1 MLRIFAS
8 GLNDNF
14 HRPAVRQKP
23 QALLAA
29 LRSAKAIEQRFTDAI
44 RLAEVGRLTLNI
56 SGCINACGHHHIGN
70 IGILGVEKNGE
81 EFYQI
86 TLGGRA
92 DENASIGRIVGPGF
106 SYDQVPDAVET
117 VVDTYLAHR
126 EDDEESF
133 VDTYARLGEQP
144 FKEALYAAR

>member
-1 MLRIFAS
+1 
-8 GLNDNF
+8 
-14 HRPAVRQKP
+14 
-23 QALLAA
+23 
-29 LRSAKAIEQRFTDAI
+29 
-44 RLAEVGRLTLNI
+44 
-56 SGCINACGHHHIGN
+56 
-70 IGILGVEKNGE
+70 IGILGVEKNGR

-92 DENASIGRIVGPGF
+92 DEHASIGRIVGPGF
-106 SYDQVPDAVET
+106 SFDEMPDAVET
-117 VVDTYLAHR
+117 VVNTYLAHR

>member
-1 MLRIFAS
+1 MR
-8 GLNDNF
+8 
-14 HRPAVRQKP
+14 RQHE
-23 QALLAA
+23 
-29 LRSAKAIEQRFTDAI
+29 I
-44 RLAEVGRLTLNI
+44 GRLSINI

-92 DENASIGRIVGPGF
+92 DENAAIGRIVGPGF
-106 SYDQVPDAVET
+106 AFEQVPDAVET
-117 VVDTYLAHR
+117 VVNTYLSLR
-126 EDDEESF
+126 EDEDESF
-133 VDTYARLGEQP
+133 VDAYARLGEEP